1 MNYRPVKHNT
11 IKSIAALCKTGATIV
26 SRKDALK
33 WQCTVTGIHG
43 TDVSNAVKAVRIAMY
58 TIRTGCYVYYSD
70 RLRGKN
76 AAEVYKT
83 KTGFR
88 YPLSK
93 DRKKQYKIQS
103 GEMLSVCMTSDFFL
117 EEADEWRDEAWN
129 IMRERCDVV
138 FLLLTKRP
146 ERIRKCLPEDWG
158 DGWENIFLNVTCE
171 TQRRADE
178 RLPLLLELPF
188 KHKGVYCAPLL
199 EAITIGKYLDSG
211 QIEQVACGGENYGGA
226 RPCDFDWIKALREE
240 CASRDITFCFMET
253 GTTFIKD
260 GREYKIESKRLQNLQ
275 AFRSGISY
283 QGRKLHF
290 AFRDSFGNL
299 IPEEDLYMPHWAKK
313 CDTCSFK
320 ILCNGCFDCGACSG

>member
-1 MNYRPVKHNT
+1 MAMHSNWNPWHGC
-11 IKSIAALCKTGATIV
+11 IKCSEGC
-26 SRKDALK
+26 
-33 WQCTVTGIHG
+33 Q
-43 TDVSNAVKAVRIAMY
+43 N
-58 TIRTGCYVYYSD
+58 CYVYYSD

-83 KTGFR
+83 KTGFK

-129 IMRERCDVV
+129 IMRERSDVV

-146 ERIRKCLPEDWG
+146 ERIKKCLPEDWG

-178 RLPLLLELPF
+178 RIPLLLELPF

-199 EAITIGKYLDSG
+199 EAVTIGEYLDSG

-226 RPCDFDWIKALREE
+226 RPCDFDWVKALREE

-275 AFRSGISY
+275 AFRSGLSY

-290 AFRDSFGNL
+290 ALKDSSGSL
-299 IPEEDLYMPHWAKK
+299 IPEEDLYTPHWAKK
-313 CDTCSFK
+313 CGTCSFQ
-320 ILCNGCFDCGACSG
+320 ILCNGCFNCGACSG

>member
-1 MNYRPVKHNT
+1 M
-11 IKSIAALCKTGATIV
+11 
-26 SRKDALK
+26 
-33 WQCTVTGIHG
+33 
-43 TDVSNAVKAVRIAMY
+43 
-58 TIRTGCYVYYSD
+58 
-70 RLRGKN
+70 
-76 AAEVYKT
+76 
-83 KTGFR
+83 
-88 YPLSK
+88 SK

-129 IMRERCDVV
+129 IMRERSDVV

-178 RLPLLLELPF
+178 RIPLLLELPF

-199 EAITIGKYLDSG
+199 EAVTIGKYLDSG

-240 CASRDITFCFMET
+240 CTSRDITFCFMET

-275 AFRSGISY
+275 AFRSGLSY

-290 AFRDSFGNL
+290 ALKDSSGNL
-299 IPEEDLYMPHWAKK
+299 IPEKDLYTPHWAKK